1 MEILVAKSG
10 GFCRGVKKAV
20 DTALTI
26 DPENTYIY
34 GEIIHNKEVVDTITK
49 RGIITVDS
57 LSEVPDGATL
67 IIRSHG
73 AAKKVFDECADRGI
87 KVVDCTCEFVRRT
100 QRIADEQHRAGN
112 TVIIIGERT
121 HPEVIGI
128 NGWCE
133 EQAYIFASED
143 DDFSVLP
150 EKKCCVVA
158 QTTFSKEKF
167 EKIIKI
173 IKDRR
178 GKTVEVF
185 ETICYTTIGRQ
196 NEAGELAKQCDA
208 MLVIGG
214 LNSSNTNK
222 LYDICAKYCSNV
234 FRMRNSDD
242 LDYHKIKRFKKVG
255 IVTGAKTL
263 NAQTQEV
270 LLKMEG
276 METEAKATMEEVVAN
291 MDNQPKFKKGQLITA
306 TISSA
311 DDSGIAVLLPLAKKE
326 VILDKD
332 EVDCENYNKDDF
344 AAKVG
349 EEIELMVV
357 SVNPVKLSQKMIKK
371 VKEEEAMLADI
382 EAGKEFDIPCTGYNK
397 GGLTGELGSYT
408 VFVPAREIR
417 SGYVKE
423 LEKYVGKK
431 LRLKMLEI
439 KTERRKE
446 IIASQRVII
455 EEEKAA
461 REAAKAAKEA
471 EFFANIHV
479 DDIVEGKVERVTSFG
494 AFVSV
499 NGFDCL
505 AHISDLSWTGVKAV
519 TDVLEIGKKYQFK
532 VLKIDTEAKK
542 VSIGY
547 KQLQP
552 QPWDLAADKYA
563 EGDVIHGKVVRIVPF
578 GAFIEVEKGIDGLVH
593 VSQISHE
600 FLENPTTA
608 LTIGEEIDAKILKLD
623 CAEKKMTLSIKA
635 LEPKPE
641 NLERRPRAARGESEG
656 RAKKFSKDRPADE
669 YTEWNEGGIGGASIA
684 EMLKNS

>member
-1 MEILVAKSG
+1 M
-10 GFCRGVKKAV
+10 

-255 IVTGAKTL
+255 I
-263 NAQTQEV
+263 
-270 LLKMEG
+270 
-276 METEAKATMEEVVAN
+276 
-291 MDNQPKFKKGQLITA
+291 
-306 TISSA
+306 
-311 DDSGIAVLLPLAKKE
+311 
-326 VILDKD
+326 
-332 EVDCENYNKDDF
+332 
-344 AAKVG
+344 
-349 EEIELMVV
+349 
-357 SVNPVKLSQKMIKK
+357 
-371 VKEEEAMLADI
+371 
-382 EAGKEFDIPCTGYNK
+382 GY
-397 GGLTGELGSYT
+397 GCQH
-408 VFVPAREIR
+408 P
-417 SGYVKE
+417 
-423 LEKYVGKK
+423 
-431 LRLKMLEI
+431 
-439 KTERRKE
+439 
-446 IIASQRVII
+446 
-455 EEEKAA
+455 
-461 REAAKAAKEA
+461 
-471 EFFANIHV
+471 
-479 DDIVEGKVERVTSFG
+479 
-494 AFVSV
+494 
-499 NGFDCL
+499 
-505 AHISDLSWTGVKAV
+505 
-519 TDVLEIGKKYQFK
+519 
-532 VLKIDTEAKK
+532 
-542 VSIGY
+542 
-547 KQLQP
+547 
-552 QPWDLAADKYA
+552 
-563 EGDVIHGKVVRIVPF
+563 
-578 GAFIEVEKGIDGLVH
+578 
-593 VSQISHE
+593 
-600 FLENPTTA
+600 
-608 LTIGEEIDAKILKLD
+608 
-623 CAEKKMTLSIKA
+623 
-635 LEPKPE
+635 
-641 NLERRPRAARGESEG
+641 
-656 RAKKFSKDRPADE
+656 
-669 YTEWNEGGIGGASIA
+669 
-684 EMLKNS
+684 

>member
-26 DPENTYIY
+26 DPEDTYIY

-255 IVTGAKTL
+255 IVTGASTP

-669 YTEWNEGGIGGASIA
+669 YTEEIGRAHV
-684 EMLKNS
+684 

>member
-1 MEILVAKSG
+1 
-10 GFCRGVKKAV
+10 
-20 DTALTI
+20 
-26 DPENTYIY
+26 
-34 GEIIHNKEVVDTITK
+34 
-49 RGIITVDS
+49 
-57 LSEVPDGATL
+57 
-67 IIRSHG
+67 
-73 AAKKVFDECADRGI
+73 
-87 KVVDCTCEFVRRT
+87 
-100 QRIADEQHRAGN
+100 
-112 TVIIIGERT
+112 
-121 HPEVIGI
+121 
-128 NGWCE
+128 
-133 EQAYIFASED
+133 
-143 DDFSVLP
+143 
-150 EKKCCVVA
+150 
-158 QTTFSKEKF
+158 
-167 EKIIKI
+167 
-173 IKDRR
+173 
-178 GKTVEVF
+178 
-185 ETICYTTIGRQ
+185 
-196 NEAGELAKQCDA
+196 
-208 MLVIGG
+208 
-214 LNSSNTNK
+214 
-222 LYDICAKYCSNV
+222 
-234 FRMRNSDD
+234 
-242 LDYHKIKRFKKVG
+242 
-255 IVTGAKTL
+255 
-263 NAQTQEV
+263 
-270 LLKMEG
+270 MEG

-357 SVNPVKLSQKMIKK
+357 YVNPVKLSQKMIKK

-408 VFVPAREIR
+408 VFIPAREIR
-417 SGYVKE
+417 MGYVKE

-431 LRLKMLEI
+431 LRLRMIEI

-446 IIASQRVII
+446 IIASQRVIL
-455 EEEKAA
+455 EKEKAA
-461 REAAKAAKEA
+461 KEAAKAAKEA

-505 AHISDLSWTGVKAV
+505 AHISDLSWTGVKSV

-547 KQLQP
+547 KQLQA
-552 QPWDLAADKYA
+552 QPWDLAAEKYA

-578 GAFIEVEKGIDGLVH
+578 GAFVEVEKGIDGLVH

-635 LEPKPE
+635 LEPRPE
-641 NLERRPRAARGESEG
+641 NLERRPRAPRGEGDGENKG
-656 RAKKFSKDRPADE
+656 RARRPGKDRPEGE